1 MIQTGAKS
9 IYIRAENRDS
19 SEELAIIRAINDAA
33 FGGRYESALVDQL
46 RADGHALLALVAEDD
61 SRLVGH
67 IMFSRM
73 GIETAAGSIPAV
85 ALAPVA
91 VLPEY
96 QRQGIGARLI
106 ESGLDLLRNRGE
118 KIVIV
123 VGHPAY
129 YPRFGFSNDKASALA
144 SPFPAEAFMALE
156 LSPKALQDVRGKVIY
171 PSAFGI

>member
-1 MIQTGAKS
+1 MSA
-9 IYIRAENRDS
+9 S
-19 SEELAIIRAINDAA
+19 SEELAAIRAIHDAA
-33 FGGRYESALVDQL
+33 FGGSYESALVDQL
-46 RADGHALLALVAEDD
+46 RADGHALLALVADDD

-73 GIETAAGSIPAV
+73 GIETSAGVVPAV

-96 QRQGIGARLI
+96 QRKGIGSRLI
-106 ESGLDLLRNRGE
+106 ESGLESLRNRGE
-118 KIVIV
+118 RVVIV

-129 YPRFGFSNDKASALA
+129 YPTFGFSNEKASALE

-156 LSPKALQDVRGKVIY
+156 LDPGSLAGVRGKVVY
-171 PSAFGI
+171 PAAFGL